1 MRARLPVR
9 SESNRWI
16 DERLGH
22 AQRLTGPSRNRP
34 QLSQGMGSL
43 DEKRWSNLARCASRR
58 HWPTTP
64 SIRATAIGAGRLL
77 SFEL

>member
-43 DEKRWSNLARCASRR
+43 DEKR
-58 HWPTTP
+58 
-64 SIRATAIGAGRLL
+64 
-77 SFEL
+77 